1 MAKKNIEYN
10 LKAFLDKKVL
20 EYNQPSFIKAD
31 PIYIPHQFSKKQ
43 DIEISGFFAAIFAWG
58 KRTTIINKSWELL
71 QLMDNDP
78 YQFILYHEESDRKRL
93 MGFKHRTFNTTDLLY
108 FIEFLKHH
116 YSKNDSLESAFF
128 NDQTIIP
135 RGSKVPSLNVPIER
149 ALNYF
154 YFNFFSL
161 EDSPARTVKHIA
173 SPQKKSSCKRLNMFL
188 RWMVRNDNNGVD
200 FGIWKKISPA
210 VLICPIDVHVARVAR
225 HFNLLDR
232 KPTDWQAALE
242 LTNNLRKLDRSDPV
256 KYDFALFGLGVM
268 GKF

>member
-10 LKAFLDKKVL
+10 LKAFLDKKVD
-20 EYNQPSFIKAD
+20 EYNQPSFIKTD
-31 PIYIPHQFSKKQ
+31 PISIPHLFSKIQ

-58 KRTTIINKSWELL
+58 NRTTIINKSIELMK
-71 QLMDNDP
+71 LMDNAP
-78 YQFILYHEESDRKRL
+78 YQFILCHEESDRKRL

-135 RGSKVPSLNVPIER
+135 GGSKASYLNVTIER

-161 EDSPARTVKHIA
+161 EDSTFKSKHIL
-173 SPQKKSSCKRLNMFL
+173 KSSP
-188 RWMVRNDNNGVD
+188 
-200 FGIWKKISPA
+200 SPT
-210 VLICPIDVHVARVAR
+210 R
-225 HFNLLDR
+225 
-232 KPTDWQAALE
+232 
-242 LTNNLRKLDRSDPV
+242 
-256 KYDFALFGLGVM
+256 
-268 GKF
+268 